1 MKKIKKKKEDEI
13 EKQNKIINIINKKIK
28 RIETEFDRL
37 KT

>member
-1 MKKIKKKKEDEI
+1 MKKIKKKKEGEI

>member
-13 EKQNKIINIINKKIK
+13 EKQNKIINIINQKIK